1 MHDLSLASTSAGARI
16 TLVAAA
22 AAKAHNLPAQHV
34 HPRNGDRICTTQLR
48 SRSRCPGR
56 PLCYRGRCDV
66 VGSGPRTGT
75 RGGPAPKTPKAPV
88 KAVAPAR
95 LADGRPDLQGVWN
108 FATITPLQRPK
119 EFAGREVLT
128 AEEVAKLESQ
138 AVSNEFVDRPPAP
151 GETGA
156 YNRFWI
162 DAGTKVIATHR
173 TSLIVD
179 PPDGRLP
186 PLTPQGKERDAA
198 LDAKSKAAAGPEDLT
213 TWDRCLLGF
222 NAGPPINGG
231 GYNANV
237 QLFQTSDYVVLLTE
251 MVHDARIIPLDGRPP
266 LPSHLR
272 QWRGDSRGR
281 WDGDT
286 LVIESRNFQAGGT
299 GTLSLKNGGLG
310 FSPDENLHLTERIR
324 RLNADTLSYQ
334 YTVDDPTVWTRP
346 WTVSLTMQKSNEP
359 MYEYACHEG
368 NYGMAGI
375 LSGAR
380 AAEKAA
386 TAEAKKTE
394 SK

>member
-1 MHDLSLASTSAGARI
+1 MCHPVAKSLASFGAPALVIAAVVMASAPVMAQAP
-16 TLVAAA
+16 AAA
-22 AAKAHNLPAQHV
+22 
-34 HPRNGDRICTTQLR
+34 R
-48 SRSRCPGR
+48 
-56 PLCYRGRCDV
+56 
-66 VGSGPRTGT
+66 
-75 RGGPAPKTPKAPV
+75 APKTPAPAKAT
-88 KAVAPAR
+88 APAR
-95 LADGRPDLQGVWN
+95 LPDGKPDLQGVWN

-128 AEEVAKLESQ
+128 AEEVARLENQ

-151 GETGA
+151 GDPGA

-162 DAGTKVIATHR
+162 DAGTKVVATHR

-186 PLTPQGKERDAA
+186 PLTAQGKERDEAMN
-198 LDAKSKAAAGPEDLT
+198 AKSKAAAGPEDLT

-222 NAGPPINGG
+222 NAGPPIIGG

-237 QLFQTSDYVVLLTE
+237 QLFQTADYVVLVTE
-251 MVHDARIIPLDGRPP
+251 MVHDARIIPLDGRSA
-266 LPSHLR
+266 LPKHMR
-272 QWRGDSRGR
+272 QWKGDSRGH

-310 FSPDENLHLTERIR
+310 FSTDENLRLTERIR
-324 RLNADTLSYQ
+324 RINGDTLSYE

-346 WTVSLTMQKSNEP
+346 WTVAMTMQKSDEP

-368 NYGMAGI
+368 NYGLSGI

-380 AAEKAA
+380 AAEKAPMA
-386 TAEAKKTE
+386 TGKTE